1 MTLSELCKKRTSLTC
16 SDIELLELYETA
28 LPAVADLVGAD
39 VFLDCLDR
47 SGTAFVVSHA
57 RPAHIPSHFFR
68 RL

>member
-47 SGTAFVVSHA
+47 SGTAFVVS
-57 RPAHIPSHFFR
+57 P
-68 RL
+68 L